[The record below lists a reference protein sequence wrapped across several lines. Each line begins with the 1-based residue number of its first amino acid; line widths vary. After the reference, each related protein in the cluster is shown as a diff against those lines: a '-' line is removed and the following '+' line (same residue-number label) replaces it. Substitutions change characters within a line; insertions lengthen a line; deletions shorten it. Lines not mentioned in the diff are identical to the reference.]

1 MGEAR
6 GVGGARHDVR
16 VDDATPVTDEQEV
29 PAEVRHRWTDLAE
42 QIRAD
47 QFAYY
52 VRDAPSSSDAAYDE
66 RMRELQRLEDE
77 HPGLRT
83 PDSPTQRVGGTFSTE
98 FTAVEHVQRM
108 LSLDNAFSREDL
120 VTWSERVHRDL
131 ERDAPLEYLCELKID
146 GLAIA
151 LLYEKGRLVRAA
163 TRGDGRTGED
173 VTLNVRT
180 ISTIPDV
187 LAGDPAGHPD
197 LIEIRG
203 EVFLPVEAFRELN
216 ESQVEAGKAPFAN
229 PRNAAAGSLRQKDP
243 RVTATRTLRMYAH
256 GIGALSWGDG
266 RGAGIERQSQ
276 VYDLLAGWGV
286 PTSTHTRVVP
296 GLDEVW
302 DRVAYFGEHRHD
314 VEHEIDGVVVKVD
327 EIALQRRLGATSR
340 APRWAIAYKYPP
352 EEVNTRLLSIEVG
365 IGRTGRA
372 TPFAVMEPVLVA
384 GSTVRQATLHNQDVV
399 RVKGVRVGDMVVLRK
414 AGDVI
419 PEIVG
424 PAPQAPDDDVPR
436 VEWHM
441 PADCPECGT
450 PLRPMREGDVDL
462 RCPNAE
468 SCPAQVRGRVEH
480 IGSRGA
486 FDIEVLGEV
495 TAAALTQPDVP
506 STPPLRT
513 EADLFDLVGY
523 PADASADVR
532 EDVRRRSLEALGRIE
547 VVVRDPDTGLPR
559 EDEDGTPRRR
569 TPFRRR
575 LTWTKKQQAQAA
587 AEGRTLPD
595 AEPSEAARTL
605 LDQLDLAKTKDLW
618 RAIVALS
625 IRNVGPTAARAL
637 AQEFGSMSA
646 LREVVDPTVDAAGA
660 PVAGPPVD
668 AAGALVAGPP
678 VDGADVPVVDP
689 PVDADRPPV
698 AGDGDAV
705 PAPDAD
711 GPDAVVD
718 PAAAA
723 RARAVERLA
732 GVEGVGPTIAQS
744 LLDWFAE
751 PWHREIVDRWAAAG
765 VVMADAVDESTPRT
779 LEGVTVV
786 VTGSLERFSRDGA
799 KEAILVRGGKASGSV
814 SKKTD
819 FVVVGES
826 AGSKETK
833 ARELGLRILDE
844 AGFEELLAGG
854 PAAVAVSED
863 DALPEGDA
871 VSEEDAPPDGDA
883 VPEGDALPEAGGERE
898 AAGEPTEQGDDA

>member
-1 MGEAR
+1 MSETTPAT
-6 GVGGARHDVR
+6 
-16 VDDATPVTDEQEV
+16 DDRDV
-29 PAEVRHRWTDLAE
+29 PAEARHRWTQLAE
-42 QIRAD
+42 QVRAD

-66 RMRELQRLEDE
+66 RLRALEALEQE

-83 PDSPTQRVGGTFSTE
+83 PDSPTQRVGGTFSTD
-98 FTAVEHVQRM
+98 FTPVDHVQRM
-108 LSLDNAFSREDL
+108 LSLDNAFSQEDL
-120 VTWSERVHRDL
+120 VAWAERVHRDL
-131 ERDAPLEYLCELKID
+131 ESTAPVEYLCEPKID

-151 LLYEKGRLVRAA
+151 LLYERGRLVRAA

-180 ISTIPDV
+180 ISSIPDV
-187 LAGDPAGHPD
+187 LAGDPATHPD

-203 EVFLPVEAFRELN
+203 EVFLPVEAFRALN
-216 ESQVEAGKAPFAN
+216 EAQVEAGRAPFAN

-243 RVTATRTLRMYAH
+243 RVTASRPLRMYAH
-256 GIGALSWGDG
+256 GIGALTWGEG
-266 RGAGIERQSQ
+266 RGTGIDRQSQ

-286 PTSTHTRVVP
+286 PTSSHTRVVD
-296 GLDEVW
+296 GLDEVEE
-302 DRVAYFGEHRHD
+302 RIAYFGEHRHD

-327 EIALQRRLGATSR
+327 DIALQRRLGATSR

-352 EEVNTRLLSIEVG
+352 EEVNTRLLAIELG

-372 TPFAVMEPVLVA
+372 TPFAVMAPVLVA

-399 RVKGVRVGDMVVLRK
+399 KVKGVRIGDMVVLRK

-424 PAPQAPDDDVPR
+424 PAPRAPGDDVPR
-436 VEWHM
+436 VEWQM

-462 RCPNAE
+462 RCPNAQG
-468 SCPAQVRGRVEH
+468 CPAQVRGRLEH

-495 TAAALTQPDVP
+495 TAAALTQPEVP
-506 STPPLRT
+506 ETPPVPN
-513 EADLFDLVGY
+513 EAHLFDLVGY
-523 PADASADVR
+523 GPDASPEEVARVR
-532 EDVRRRSLEALGRIE
+532 AASLAALAEVE
-547 VVVRDPDTGLPR
+547 VVVRDAETGLPK
-559 EDEDGTPRRR
+559 EDADGSLRRR
-569 TPFRRR
+569 TPFRRTLKHSR
-575 LTWTKKQQAQAA
+575 AQRAA
-587 AEGRTLPD
+587 AEAAGQALPD
-595 AEPSEAARTL
+595 WEPSEAARTL

-637 AQEFGSMSA
+637 AQEFGSMAA
-646 LREVVDPTVDAAGA
+646 LRAVVDPTVADAG
-660 PVAGPPVD
+660 
-668 AAGALVAGPP
+668 L
-678 VDGADVPVVDP
+678 DP
-689 PVDADRPPV
+689 A
-698 AGDGDAV
+698 DAV
-705 PAPDAD
+705 A
-711 GPDAVVD
+711 
-718 PAAAA
+718 
-723 RARAVERLA
+723 RLA
-732 GVEGVGPTIAQS
+732 AVEGVGPTIAQS

-819 FVVVGES
+819 FVVVGEN
-826 AGSKETK
+826 AGSKEVK

-844 AGFEELLAGG
+844 AGFETLLAGG
-854 PAAVAVSED
+854 P
-863 DALPEGDA
+863 DA
-871 VSEEDAPPDGDA
+871 VGPPQDPADAADPADADPADADPADADPADADPADDGT
-883 VPEGDALPEAGGERE
+883 PEAR
-898 AAGEPTEQGDDA
+898 